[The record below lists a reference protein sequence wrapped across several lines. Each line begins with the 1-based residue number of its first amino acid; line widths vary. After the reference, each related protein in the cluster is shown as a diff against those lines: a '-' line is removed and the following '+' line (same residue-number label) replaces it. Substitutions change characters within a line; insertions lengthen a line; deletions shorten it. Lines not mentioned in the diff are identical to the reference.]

1 MPVTILLEGLDIKVL
16 REEEIN
22 RQVLLKKGVPE
33 SGIIFLGKSS
43 LSSVEEAEELKKI
56 AKDGNSRFLIVASP
70 YQVRRVKMIFKD
82 KIKGPEI
89 TVVSTPYEKVPRR
102 WWTNKYAATE
112 LVLELTKILF
122 YKTGHS
128 FHSGE

>member
-1 MPVTILLEGLDIKVL
+1 MPVTILLEGLDIKVM

-56 AKDGNSRFLIVASP
+56 AKDGNFRFLIVASP
-70 YQVRRVKMIFKD
+70 YQARRVKMIFKD
-82 KIKGPEI
+82 KIKGPEV
-89 TVVSTPYEKVPRR
+89 TVVSTPYEKVPKR

-112 LVLELTKILF
+112 VILELTKILF
-122 YKTGHS
+122 YKTGYS
-128 FHSGE
+128 FRSGE

>member
-1 MPVTILLEGLDIKVL
+1 LPVTILLEGLDIKVL